1 MYVSKEA
8 SQVWAGIVPAS
19 DSDKSN
25 GHSNAA
31 PASSRRF
38 CHESIFWHTISA
50 QFRPQGVK
58 PVLWDALTTTSLW
71 LTDSGRKMTP
81 RPFFYHA
88 ENVNLVFDRLAGTGY
103 RRGQVTPG
111 VVMSHKEVG
120 RQDSIPGL
128 ILRHVLVLETRQREN
143 PNFLFSGSCRC
154 RLLLVCYKIKKHHY
168 YTSTLHR
175 LFSARMYV

>member
-1 MYVSKEA
+1 MVTVTLRRLRHVASVTSRSFDTWSRHSFAHKEWNLY
-8 SQVWAGIVPAS
+8 SETLWP
-19 DSDKSN
+19 
-25 GHSNAA
+25 
-31 PASSRRF
+31 P
-38 CHESIFWHTISA
+38 
-50 QFRPQGVK
+50 RPC
-58 PVLWDALTTTSLW
+58 DW
-71 LTDSGRKMTP
+71 LTVVEKWRLGL
-81 RPFFYHA
+81 FFYHA

-154 RLLLVCYKIKKHHY
+154 RLLLVCYKIKNIITILRLY
-168 YTSTLHR
+168 IDSSLHGCTCR
-175 LFSARMYV
+175 FHQKNK